1 MDWNALMQLGAVG
14 VLAVLLVI
22 KDGKRDEFMQRLLER
37 MQTSLDKNTDAI
49 SALKE
54 SLERNGKK

>member
-1 MDWNALMQLGAVG
+1 MDWNALVQLGAVG

-37 MQTSLDKNTDAI
+37 MQASLDKNTEAI
-49 SALKE
+49 TALK
-54 SLERNGKK
+54 SSIERNEK

>member
-1 MDWNALMQLGAVG
+1 MDWSALVQLGGLG

-22 KDGKRDEFMQRLLER
+22 KDGKRDVFMQKLIER

-49 SALKE
+49 NALKNTI
-54 SLERNGKK
+54 ERNEK